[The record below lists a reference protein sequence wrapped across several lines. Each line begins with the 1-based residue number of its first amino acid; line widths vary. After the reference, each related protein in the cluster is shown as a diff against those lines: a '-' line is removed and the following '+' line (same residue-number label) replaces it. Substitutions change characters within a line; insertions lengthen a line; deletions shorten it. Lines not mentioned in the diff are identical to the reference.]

1 MRVPGDAGSGTQ
13 GTYNGESRIFTN
25 GVRFGAYA
33 TKTDVSAAQ
42 FGEGSFDKGI
52 YVSIPFDVMLP
63 RTGGGAATITY
74 APLIRDGG
82 ARLNRRFTLYDLTR
96 SRDVRA
102 ASTPDSTLP

>member
-1 MRVPGDAGSGTQ
+1 MGLIEQQRGWQRHGPDRGCHRPG
-13 GTYNGESRIFTN
+13 
-25 GVRFGAYA
+25 
-33 TKTDVSAAQ
+33 
-42 FGEGSFDKGI
+42 
-52 YVSIPFDVMLP
+52 
-63 RTGGGAATITY
+63 RTGGGTATITY